1 MASASD
7 ASSSSED
14 DAEEE
19 LDAASMALF
28 MRVQKNSRDY
38 DAHAGLLDALRDA
51 GLPNALA
58 SARER
63 FLEEFPL
70 TEATWNAWID
80 DARSNARSDAEGR
93 RCLAAGRCDDGQH
106 RGAQQNTA
114 QHLRRFKLCNQ
125 RRLGKPQILFFF

>member
-80 DARSNARSDAEGR
+80 DARSNARSDADAEHVEALYR
-93 RCLAAGRCDDGQH
+93 RAQGDHVSPRLWLQHIDFIAACIQN
-106 RGAQQNTA
+106 GAT
-114 QHLRRFKLCNQ
+114 KYT
-125 RRLGKPQILFFF
+125 